1 MRVWRFR
8 PRTSGGCAK
17 KRFEVEFFSFLSGG
31 LRAIRGVL
39 GGHAG
44 PDRRRLRVE
53 QRATQYASSGG
64 VTRTH
69 GPQTMPALNYGF
81 EVHSRVPRGLPALLT
96 SGMNRQ
102 GARMGLTLW
111 TPLAR

>member
-1 MRVWRFR
+1 MAISTAHVRRVRH
-8 PRTSGGCAK
+8 

-31 LRAIRGVL
+31 SRAIRGVL

-44 PDRRRLRVE
+44 PDRRLLRVE
-53 QRATQYASSGG
+53 QRAMQYASSGG

-69 GPQTMPALNYGF
+69 GPQTMLALNDGF